1 MAREFRL
8 PDLGS
13 GLKEGRILRWCVAV
27 GDEVT
32 TDGILCELE
41 TEKAVIEVPIPFDG
55 VVLELG
61 AEEDAT
67 VEVGSVLVVIGE
79 AGESTGPSETQP
91 PQVEPEAPAQKL
103 KPTAT
108 EAPQTVTPAGGRVRA
123 MPSIRRLARQHGID
137 LSRVHGTGKR
147 GHVTRTD
154 VELALSEPAATQ
166 PVPATPVAGQAEQRQ
181 RMSMLRATIADRM
194 TRSWQEIPH
203 VFTRIEVDAS
213 RFLDTRKALGD
224 KLGRRIPVEAL
235 LIKAVVPALKEH
247 PQFNASIEGDEIVLH
262 GRYDLGVAVDT
273 DDGLIVPVVRGAD
286 LLSVE
291 ELVDRLTD
299 LVARTM
305 SRKAS
310 PEELWGGTFTVNNI
324 GAGGHLMGT
333 SIIPYGTTAILS
345 VGRAEKKPVVR
356 DDEIVIRPMME
367 VSLCFDHRAIDGG
380 HAQHFMQRVR
390 ENLEQPVLCLMA

>member
-13 GLKEGRILRWCVAV
+13 GLKEGRILSWCVAV
-27 GDEVT
+27 GDQVT

-41 TEKAVIEVPIPFDG
+41 TEKAVIEVPVPFDG

-79 AGESTGPSETQP
+79 AGESTGPSETQQ
-91 PQVEPEAPAQKL
+91 PQIEAETPAEEL
-103 KPTAT
+103 KPTT
-108 EAPQTVTPAGGRVRA
+108 VESPQPVAMAGGRVQA

-137 LSRVHGTGKR
+137 LNTVQGTGKR
-147 GHVTRTD
+147 GHITRAD
-154 VELALSEPAATQ
+154 IDGVLSGTPQTQ
-166 PVPATPVAGQAEQRQ
+166 PTVTASTAGQPERRQ

-213 RFLDTRKALGD
+213 RFLETRTALANH
-224 KLGRRIPVEAL
+224 LGRKVLVEAL
-235 LIKAVVPALKEH
+235 LIKAVVPALKEW
-247 PQFNASIEGDEIVLH
+247 PQFNASIEGHEIVLH

-286 LLSVE
+286 LLSME
-291 ELVDRLTD
+291 ELVERLTD
-299 LVARTM
+299 LVERTV
-305 SRKAS
+305 SRKVS
-310 PEELWGGTFTVNNI
+310 PEELSGGTFTVNNI

-345 VGRAEKKPVVR
+345 VGRAEKKPAVR
-356 DDEIVIRPMME
+356 NDEIVIRPLME

-380 HAQHFMQRVR
+380 HSQRFMQRVR
-390 ENLEQPVLCLMA
+390 ENLEQPVLCLMG

>member
-27 GDEVT
+27 GDQVA
-32 TDGILCELE
+32 TDGVLCELE

-61 AEEDAT
+61 ADEDAT
-67 VEVGSVLVVIGE
+67 VEVGSVLVVIGA
-79 AGESTGPSETQP
+79 AGETTGPSEAQQ
-91 PQVEPEAPAQKL
+91 PQVVPEAPAEKP

-108 EAPQTVTPAGGRVRA
+108 EAPQPVAPEGGRVRA

-137 LSRVHGTGKR
+137 LSRVRGTGKR
-147 GHVTRTD
+147 GHITRAD
-154 VELALSEPAATQ
+154 VESALSGSAATR
-166 PVPATPVAGQAEQRQ
+166 PVPTAPVAGHSEQRQ
-181 RMSMLRATIADRM
+181 RMSMLRTTIADRM

-203 VFTRIEVDAS
+203 VFTRVEVDAS
-213 RFLDTRKALGD
+213 RFLDTRRALGD
-224 KLGRRIPVEAL
+224 KLGRKVPVEAL
-235 LIKAVVPALKEH
+235 LIKAVVPALKEF

-262 GRYDLGVAVDT
+262 GRYDVGVAVDT

-286 LLSVE
+286 LMSVE

-310 PEELWGGTFTVNNI
+310 PEELSGGTFTVNNI

-367 VSLCFDHRAIDGG
+367 VSLCFDHRAVDGG
-380 HAQHFMQRVR
+380 HAQRFMQRVR

>member
-13 GLKEGRILRWCVAV
+13 GLKEGRILRWNVAV

-55 VVLELG
+55 VVLELA

-67 VEVGSVLVVIGE
+67 VEVGSVLVVIGK
-79 AGESTGPSETQP
+79 AGEKAGPSETQP
-91 PQVEPEAPAQKL
+91 VQVKSDVPAETRKTAAPPVPPPLA
-103 KPTAT
+103 
-108 EAPQTVTPAGGRVRA
+108 PAGGRVRA

-137 LSRVHGTGKR
+137 LSTVDGTGKR
-147 GHVTRTD
+147 GHVTRAD
-154 VELALSEPAATQ
+154 VEAVLSGSAPSTPGPA
-166 PVPATPVAGQAEQRQ
+166 QAERRQ

-213 RFLDTRKALGD
+213 LFLSTRKALAD
-224 KLGRRIPVEAL
+224 KLERKVPIEAL
-235 LIKAVVPALKEH
+235 LIKAVVPALKEF
-247 PQFNASIEGDEIVLH
+247 PQFNASVEGDEIVLH

-310 PEELWGGTFTVNNI
+310 PEELSGGTFTVNNI

-345 VGRAEKKPVVR
+345 VGRAEKRPVVS
-356 DDEIVIRPMME
+356 DDEIVIRPLME
-367 VSLCFDHRAIDGG
+367 VSLCFDHRVVDGG
-380 HAQHFMQRVR
+380 DAQRFMQRIR